1 MANVHT
7 ANYNLLVIQ
16 FEMTFN
22 NDIVQHFAQYEHE
35 AIQVVEKLDNL
46 TIPSLVEAFMCKQRM
61 AFHDSVIE
69 YNICL
74 SILPLSRE

>member
-35 AIQVVEKLDNL
+35 AIQVVENL
-46 TIPSLVEAFMCKQRM
+46 TT
-61 AFHDSVIE
+61 
-69 YNICL
+69 
-74 SILPLSRE
+74 